1 MANLSMKDILMH
13 LSDDT
18 ELSAFVRMACKIGA
32 REIEELQGVVELADA
47 LYVSAATQA
56 QDESRRKYQEEFG
69 HNGPSLAGFLRGGAD
84 RNYHYAR
91 HKAGECPL
99 PRHKKYMEDPL

>member
-1 MANLSMKDILMH
+1 MANLTVKDILMH

-18 ELSAFVRMACKIGA
+18 TLDGFVRVACKQGAQEIG
-32 REIEELQGVVELADA
+32 RLQEIVALADA
-47 LYVSAATQA
+47 LYVSAAKQA
-56 QDESRRKYQEEFG
+56 QDESRERYQAEFG
-69 HNGPSLAGFLRGGAD
+69 HNGPSLAGFLSGGAD

-99 PRHKKYMEDPL
+99 PLHKRYMEDPL